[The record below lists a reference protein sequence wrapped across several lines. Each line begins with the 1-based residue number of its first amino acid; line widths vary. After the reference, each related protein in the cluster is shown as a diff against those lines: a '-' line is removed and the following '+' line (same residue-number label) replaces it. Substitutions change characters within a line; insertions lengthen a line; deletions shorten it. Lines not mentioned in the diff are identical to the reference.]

1 MTDCKRIVSK
11 LSGKD
16 IDTLR
21 EAAYEAGEQGCVEA
35 VPQLARLLASESLGV
50 QEAADMALRR
60 IGGKEVVGAVLP
72 LLRSDDAPV
81 RNLSMDILRQVGGDD
96 FSSLV
101 GLLHDPDPD
110 IRIFGSDILGSTG
123 NKLAVAPLCDA
134 LLKDPEVNVRY
145 QAAVSLGELGHA
157 SAAKCLGKA
166 MEDDEWVQFAVIE
179 ALAKIRDASSVNPL
193 VKALDKSSDL
203 VASMIVEALGEI
215 GNIKAVAML
224 IRRMDASPA
233 VLRNKIVKAVLHILG
248 GKSLTL
254 LPAKD
259 RGKFRDYL
267 LAALSDDDP
276 EIQDAAIRGLMFMG
290 DDAASGEILHLAAGM
305 DPDADSE
312 RLEAAV
318 SALAAIGLTDS
329 LRDGLSHAEQA
340 GRRIAV
346 TALARIGGEKVSQL
360 LIDAYPGADAEL
372 RRDIV
377 SALLTVA
384 GPEAKDFFL
393 GLLDEAG
400 DDAVLKA
407 ALFYLGRTMHASEA
421 GDRIFALLADPRDDI
436 KEAALEACT
445 ALGGDELNSRFLA
458 LADDADP
465 VNRLMAV
472 YALGKIGLPGNLARI
487 DKALHDPVPDIR
499 KIALE
504 AAADACD
511 EERNGLEMIVSRM
524 DDEAA
529 DVRRTV
535 VELLGRCPLGR
546 GVPYLL
552 RALADPD
559 DWVRVRAVEALGT
572 LRAAEAVLRL
582 IPLLHDPSKLVSLKT
597 VEALGDIGGE
607 SAFRALLD
615 ALGNEDP
622 EFQAAAEEAI
632 AKIQDRQGD
641 R

>member
-1 MTDCKRIVSK
+1 MTDCKRIALK
-11 LSGKD
+11 LSAED
-16 IDTLR
+16 IDALR

-50 QEAADMALRR
+50 QEAADLALRR
-60 IGGKEVVGAVLP
+60 IGGKEVVTAVLP
-72 LLRSDDAPV
+72 LLRSDEAPA

-96 FSSLV
+96 FPSLV

-110 IRIFGSDILGSTG
+110 IRIFGSDILGSTD
-123 NKLAVAPLCDA
+123 NELAVSPLCDA

-145 QAAVSLGELGHA
+145 QAAVSLGELA
-157 SAAKCLGKA
+157 RTSAAKCLGKA

-179 ALAKIRDASSVNPL
+179 ALAKIRDASSVTAL

-259 RGKFRDYL
+259 RGKFHDYL

-276 EIQDAAIRGLMFMG
+276 EIQDAAIRGLGFMG
-290 DDAASGEILHLAAGM
+290 EDAASGEILHLAARM
-305 DPDADSE
+305 DPDADAE

-318 SALAAIGLTDS
+318 TALASIGLSPS
-329 LRDGLSHAEQA
+329 LRAGLSHPEPA

-346 TALARIGGEKVSQL
+346 TALARIGGEKVSEL
-360 LIDAYPGADAEL
+360 LIAAYPMADAGL
-372 RRDIV
+372 RRDMV
-377 SALLTVA
+377 TALLEVA
-384 GPEAKDFFL
+384 GPEAREFFL

-400 DDAVLKA
+400 DEAVLKA
-407 ALFYLGRTMHASEA
+407 ALFYLGRKTRVEEA
-421 GDRIFALLADPRDDI
+421 GDRMFALLADPRDDV

-445 ALGGDELNSRFLA
+445 ALGGEALNNRFLE
-458 LADDADP
+458 LADDPDP

-472 YALGKIGLPGNLARI
+472 YALGRIRLPGNLARI
-487 DKALHDPVPDIR
+487 EAALVDPVPDIR

-504 AAADACD
+504 AAAEACD
-511 EERNGLEMIVSRM
+511 EGGKGLEMIVSRLE
-524 DDEAA
+524 DEAA

-572 LRAAEAVLRL
+572 LRAAEAVPRL
-582 IPLLHDPSKLVSLKT
+582 IPLLHDASKLVSLKT
-597 VEALGDIGGE
+597 VEALGSIGGE
-607 SAFRALLD
+607 SAFRALLE
-615 ALGNEDP
+615 ALSNEDP
-622 EFQAAAEEAI
+622 EFQAVAEEAI
-632 AKIQDRQGD
+632 AAIQDRQGD

>member
-1 MTDCKRIVSK
+1 MTDCNGIVTK
-11 LSGKD
+11 LSAKD
-16 IDTLR
+16 IDALR
-21 EAAYEAGEQGCVEA
+21 EAAYEAGERGCVEA
-35 VPQLARLLASESLGV
+35 VPLLAGLLTSESLGV

-60 IGGKEVVGAVLP
+60 IGGKEVVLAVLP

-96 FSSLV
+96 FPSLV
-101 GLLHDPDPD
+101 GLLHDADPD
-110 IRIFGSDILGSTG
+110 MRIFGSDILGSTG

-145 QAAVSLGELGHA
+145 QAAVSLGELGHP

-179 ALAKIRDASSVNPL
+179 ALAKIRDASSVNAL

-267 LAALSDDDP
+267 LAALADDDP
-276 EIQDAAIRGLMFMG
+276 DIQDAAIRGLTFMG
-290 DDAASGEILHLAAGM
+290 DDAASGEILDLAARM
-305 DPDADSE
+305 NPEAESE

-318 SALAAIGLTDS
+318 NALASIGLTAS
-329 LRDGLSHAEQA
+329 LTAGLGHPDQTAR
-340 GRRIAV
+340 GIAV
-346 TALARIGGEKVSQL
+346 TALSRIGGAEVSKL
-360 LIDAYPGADAEL
+360 LIDAFPGADPEL
-372 RRDIV
+372 RREMV
-377 SALLTVA
+377 AALLDVA
-384 GPEAKDFFL
+384 GAEAREFFL
-393 GLLDEAG
+393 EILDDPG
-400 DDAVLKA
+400 DETVLKA
-407 ALFYLGRTMHASEA
+407 ALYYLGRKMRVEEA
-421 GDRIFALLADPRDDI
+421 GERIFALLSDPRDDV

-445 ALGGDELNSRFLA
+445 ELGGERLNARFLE
-458 LADDADP
+458 LAGDDDP

-472 YALGKIGLPGNLARI
+472 YALGKIRLPGNLAVI
-487 DKALHDPVPDIR
+487 EKALLDPVPDIR

-504 AAADACD
+504 AAADTCGAEGD
-511 EERNGLEMIVSRM
+511 GLSLIVSRLE
-524 DDEAA
+524 DEAP

-535 VELLGRCPLGR
+535 VELLGRCPLGS
-546 GVPYLL
+546 GAPYLL

-559 DWVRVRAVEALGT
+559 DWVRVRAVESLGALR
-572 LRAAEAVLRL
+572 LSEAVPRL

-607 SAFRALLD
+607 SAFRALLE
-615 ALGNEDP
+615 AIGTEDP